1 MSSSGTPPSNGTPL
15 ASPLTNWP
23 PVAAIVG
30 SLPGALGSAR
40 RESESESGS
49 ESESERRN
57 IRTRILLCSFFIVL
71 EVYRLSFFVFRLSLG
86 AQGLYALRFTLYAL
100 PLCPEPG
107 ALDLSHIFVP
117 LFKMP
122 AMRYPDPK
130 NDLTFGRYSDNISLE
145 YSLLTDYFIEGKKP
159 GKDWRESNL
168 LSVRL
173 FSCFIQSLLL
183 NFAGYPEICLFD
195 FW

>member
-1 MSSSGTPPSNGTPL
+1 M
-15 ASPLTNWP
+15 
-23 PVAAIVG
+23 G
-30 SLPGALGSAR
+30 SLPGAPGSAKRERGR
-40 RESESESGS
+40 RGER
-49 ESESERRN
+49 ERRN
-57 IRTRILLCSFFIVL
+57 IRTRILLWSFFIVL

-130 NDLTFGRYSDNISLE
+130 NNLTFGRYSDNISLE

-159 GKDWRESNL
+159 GKD
-168 LSVRL
+168 
-173 FSCFIQSLLL
+173 
-183 NFAGYPEICLFD
+183 
-195 FW
+195 